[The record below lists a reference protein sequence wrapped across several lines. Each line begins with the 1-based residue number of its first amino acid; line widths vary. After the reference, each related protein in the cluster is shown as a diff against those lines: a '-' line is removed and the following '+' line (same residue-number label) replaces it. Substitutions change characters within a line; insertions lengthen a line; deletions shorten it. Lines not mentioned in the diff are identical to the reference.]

1 MKRSIS
7 ILLVF
12 LLLSVFVSFSVCATD
27 MKSWEGSYRW
37 VNPTNKT
44 NGGKIAT
51 YELELREAPSDS
63 RYPLELY
70 YRLDTRSL
78 RLFPLIDD
86 IIGSDEWIPYESIS
100 DYGEAYRINAEVFNT
115 TKFTPNSWKLKSQ
128 AYADGT
134 FESIIVTKVMGLQF
148 SFTSRM
154 TLVTLPD
161 ASKALLFSMKGTGI
175 ASWGMFKNPKPG
187 PLEDEWSFLLIRQH
201 APR

>member
-63 RYPLELY
+63 
-70 YRLDTRSL
+70 
-78 RLFPLIDD
+78 LIDD